1 MVPKEPSVRLTP
13 RALSVGGG
21 SSVPRIH
28 PTAIIEDGAV
38 LADDVVVEAYARIGA
53 EARIGP
59 GTVIHHGAIVE
70 RGTLGAKNQ
79 VFPYAVVG
87 GIPQDK
93 KYKGE
98 NTALVVGNHN
108 VIREHVTISIG
119 TEGGGGVTRI
129 GDRNLLMAS
138 SHIGHDCQIANDCVI
153 ATFAGLAGHCRLDDF
168 AIMAGQAGL
177 HQFVRVGTGAIVG
190 GGSKVGKDVPPFTN
204 AQGYPA
210 TLRGIN
216 TIGLQRRQFPTETI
230 LAIKRAY
237 RMVFYSDEK
246 TEAALARVRDE
257 LGAIKEVQSFVKF
270 IEESL
275 ASRGFLRPER
285 GLKEEDESPI
295 E

>member
-1 MVPKEPSVRLTP
+1 MLTP
-13 RALSVGGG
+13 RAQRVGFGG

-28 PTAIIEDGAV
+28 TTAIVEDGAV
-38 LADDVVVEAYARIGA
+38 LADDVVVEAYARIGR
-53 EARIGP
+53 EARIGS
-59 GTVIHHGAIVE
+59 GCVIQHGAVIE
-70 RGTLGAKNQ
+70 RGTLGTGNY

-98 NTALVVGNHN
+98 NTALVIGNNN

-138 SHIGHDCQIANDCVI
+138 SHIGHDCDIANDCVI
-153 ATFAGLAGHCRLDDF
+153 ATFAGLAGHCHLDDF
-168 AIMAGQAGL
+168 SILAGQAGL
-177 HQFVRVGTGAIVG
+177 HQFVRVGTGAFVG
-190 GGSKVGKDVPPFTN
+190 GGSKVGKDVPPFTV

-216 TIGLQRRQFPTETI
+216 TTGLQRRQLAAETI
-230 LAIKRAY
+230 STIKRAY

-246 TEAALARVRDE
+246 LEVSLARVREE
-257 LGAIKEVQSFVKF
+257 LGTTREIQGFLKF
-270 IEESL
+270 LEESL
-275 ASRGFLRPER
+275 PPAGRGFLRPER
-285 GLKEEDESPI
+285 GMNGDGEAVLEG
-295 E
+295 

>member
-1 MVPKEPSVRLTP
+1 MK
-13 RALSVGGG
+13 
-21 SSVPRIH
+21 IH

-53 EARIGP
+53 EAKIGP
-59 GTVIHHGAIVE
+59 GCVIHHGAIIE

-79 VFPYAVVG
+79 VFPYAVIG

-93 KYKGE
+93 KYQGE
-98 NTALVVGNHN
+98 NTSLVIGSNN

-119 TEGGGGVTRI
+119 TDGGGGITRI

-138 SHIGHDCQIANDCVI
+138 SHVGHDCNIGNDCVI
-153 ATFAGLAGHCRLDDF
+153 ATFAGLAGHCKLDDF
-168 AIMAGQAGL
+168 AILAGQAGL

-190 GGSKVGKDVPPFTN
+190 GGSKVGKDVPPYTN

-216 TIGLQRRQFPTETI
+216 TIGLQRRQFVGDAI
-230 LAIKRAY
+230 LTIKRAY

-246 TEAALARVRDE
+246 ADAAIARVRAE
-257 LGAIKEVQSFVKF
+257 LGATREIQSFVKF
-270 IEESL
+270 LEESL

-285 GLKEEDESPI
+285 GLKEDDETPV

>member
-1 MVPKEPSVRLTP
+1 MVPKETSARLTP
-13 RALSVGGG
+13 RAVSVGGG

-28 PTAIIEDGAV
+28 PTAIVEDGAV
-38 LADDVVVEAYARIGA
+38 LADDVVVEAYARIGT

-59 GTVIHHGAIVE
+59 GCVIHHGAIIE

-79 VFPYAVVG
+79 VFPYAVLG

-98 NTALVVGNHN
+98 NTALVIGNGN
-108 VIREHVTISIG
+108 VIREHVTISVG

-138 SHIGHDCQIANDCVI
+138 CHVGHDCFVGNDCVI

-168 AIMAGQAGL
+168 AILAGQAGL

-216 TIGLQRRQFPTETI
+216 TIGLQRRQFTQEAI
-230 LAIKRAY
+230 LTIKRAY

-246 TEAALARVRDE
+246 AGEAIARVREE
-257 LGAIKEVQSFVKF
+257 LGAAKEVQSFIKF
-270 IEESL
+270 LEESL

-285 GLKEEDESPI
+285 GLKEEDEGPV

>member
-1 MVPKEPSVRLTP
+1 MSDARARLTP
-13 RALSVGGG
+13 RAASVGCGG
-21 SSVPRIH
+21 LSVPRIH
-28 PTAIIEDGAV
+28 STAIIEDGAV

-59 GTVIHHGAIVE
+59 RCHIQHGAVVE
-70 RGTLGAKNQ
+70 RGTLGSNNQ
-79 VFPYAVVG
+79 VFPYAVIG

-98 NTALVVGNHN
+98 NTALVIGNHN

-138 SHIGHDCQIANDCVI
+138 SHVGHDCQIGNDVVI
-153 ATFAGLAGHCRLDDF
+153 ATFGGLAGHCRLDDF
-168 AIMAGQAGL
+168 AILAGQAGL
-177 HQFVRVGTGAIVG
+177 HQFVRVGTGAFVG
-190 GGSKVGKDVPPFTN
+190 GGSKVGKDVPPYTN
-204 AQGYPA
+204 VQGYPA

-216 TIGLQRRQFPTETI
+216 TTGLQRRQFSSETI
-230 LAIKRAY
+230 LSIKRAY
-237 RMVFYSDEK
+237 RMIFYSEEK
-246 TEAALARVRDE
+246 LDVAMARVREE
-257 LGAIKEVQSFVKF
+257 LGQVREVQSFLKF
-270 IEESL
+270 LEESL

-285 GLKEEDESPI
+285 GAKEDDEPSM